1 MCIDDNEYMQQSVDL
16 PKIPLN
22 DRSSDQ
28 TTNSPLPLLKPLRI
42 LDNGL
47 VPRNN
52 TAIFIG
58 PLIAAAHVIAV
69 LVSRVV
75 HEDGI
80 LLIRL
85 IAIIILIPG
94 F

>member
-16 PKIPLN
+16 PKIPLD
-22 DRSSDQ
+22 DRSSGQ
-28 TTNSPLPLLKPLRI
+28 TTKSPLPFLKPLRI

-47 VPRNN
+47 VPRNDA
-52 TAIFIG
+52 AIFIR
-58 PLIAAAHVIAV
+58 PLMAAAHAIAV
-69 LVSRVV
+69 LVSRIV
-75 HEDGI
+75 HENGI